1 MALTDTLMSSSD
13 GVFDAVADSIVDA
26 GELVVDAT
34 FGSPDGGGM
43 SGRNLRR
50 ALLVLI
56 VLGGIIGIALWKR
69 AQASAAPELPEA
81 AEALAGGA

>member
-26 GELVVDAT
+26 GELVMDAT
-34 FGSPDGGGM
+34 FGSPDSGGM

-50 ALLVLI
+50 ALLVLL
-56 VLGGIIGIALWKR
+56 VLGAIIGIVVWKR
-69 AQASAAPELPEA
+69 TQSSAGPEA
-81 AEALAGGA
+81 SDVPEAPVGGA

>member
-1 MALTDTLMSSSD
+1 MALSDTLMSTSD
-13 GVFDAVADSIVDA
+13 GVFDAVTDSIVDA

-34 FGSPDGGGM
+34 FGSPGGGM